1 MASRSN
7 NHKLW
12 AYKHHDGLIDI
23 ESIRWSKSEVVI
35 WAENNFGK
43 PWRQIRYYGN
53 KAVKVELKEVDNG

>member
-12 AYKHHDGLIDI
+12 AFKYQDGTIPI
-23 ESIRWSKSEVVI
+23 GSIKWTKREVIAWSE
-35 WAENNFGK
+35 ELFER
-43 PWRQIRYYGN
+43 PWKQIKKYGN